1 MSKSK
6 EKMEEIAKEVTSLL
20 KENTALISLSKSKGS
35 LDLEINVK
43 TTPFQAAFMASAIG
57 HTNRKIAIGMLT
69 GLLCAILKGHDEQT
83 EDMSCILDSLIP
95 ILSEEEIGIMEE
107 SALAAFVMRKNVE
120 VGKIERNDIDENMSP
135 GSIANVF
142 GNINTNTVQ

>member
-69 GLLCAILKGHDEQT
+69 GLLCAIFKGHDEQT

-95 ILSEEEIGIMEE
+95 ILSEEEIGIMKE
-107 SALAAFVMRKNVE
+107 SALAAFVMRKNLE
-120 VGKIERNDIDENMSP
+120 ASKTYDTENDVSKYFCDIK
-135 GSIANVF
+135 
-142 GNINTNTVQ
+142 TNTIQ

>member
-69 GLLCAILKGHDEQT
+69 GLLCAIFKGHDDQT
-83 EDMSCILDSLIP
+83 EDMSYILDGLMP

-107 SALAAFVMRKNVE
+107 SALAAFVMRKNLE
-120 VGKIERNDIDENMSP
+120 AYKTNDTENDVSKCFCD
-135 GSIANVF
+135 IK
-142 GNINTNTVQ
+142 TNTIQ

>member
-57 HTNRKIAIGMLT
+57 HTNRKIGIGMLT
-69 GLLCAILKGHDEQT
+69 GLLCAIFKGHDDKA
-83 EDMSCILDSLIP
+83 EDMSCILDSLMS
-95 ILSEEEIGIMEE
+95 ILSMEEIEIMEE
-107 SALAAFVMRKNVE
+107 SAIAAYVMRKNVE